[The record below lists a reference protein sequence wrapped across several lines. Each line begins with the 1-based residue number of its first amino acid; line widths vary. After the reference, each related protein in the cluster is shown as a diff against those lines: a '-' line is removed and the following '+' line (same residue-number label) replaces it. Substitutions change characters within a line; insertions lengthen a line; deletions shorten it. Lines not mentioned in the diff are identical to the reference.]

1 MTNFHLKFKDW
12 KDKNKYS
19 QKSIE
24 GYFSKSESSPQPPAG
39 AIQKKLVT
47 DDDFKNKK
55 KLDEEQKQREMEEKK
70 QKKSESKGEKLPRK
84 IKNLS
89 E

>member
-47 DDDFKNKK
+47 DDDFENKK

-70 QKKSESKGEKLPRK
+70 QKKARAKARNRREK
-84 IKNLS
+84 
-89 E
+89 